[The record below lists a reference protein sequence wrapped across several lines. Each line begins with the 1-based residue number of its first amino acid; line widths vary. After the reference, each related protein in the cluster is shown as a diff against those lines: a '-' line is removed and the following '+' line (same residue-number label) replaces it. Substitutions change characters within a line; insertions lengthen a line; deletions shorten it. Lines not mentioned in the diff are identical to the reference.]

1 LRDARENGELVD
13 DGNGQEISI
22 VDRRGEL
29 LKPFCEAIRD
39 RLGVFFEVN
48 NMAYKPKLV
57 AVTGLAEN
65 AGSSTL
71 AAGLAAAFSEMS
83 EGKVRLI
90 DKPVSAKG
98 FYSLLTE
105 FKRSD
110 FDYVVFDLPCLG
122 DTSVTLPLA
131 RFMDTVLLVVEA
143 EKSTRHAVKRAYA
156 QLAAKTNVSVI
167 FNKSR
172 SYGSWLEGEI

>member
-1 LRDARENGELVD
+1 
-13 DGNGQEISI
+13 
-22 VDRRGEL
+22 

-65 AGSSTL
+65 AGASTL
-71 AAGLAAAFSEMS
+71 AEGLAAAFSEMS
-83 EGKVRLI
+83 EGKVRLV
-90 DKPVSAKG
+90 DRPVSTKG
-98 FYSLLTE
+98 FYNMLAE

-110 FDYVVFDLPCLG
+110 LDYVIFDLPCLG
-122 DTSVTLPLA
+122 DTSATLPLA

-143 EKSTRHAVKRAYA
+143 EKSSRNAVKRAYA
-156 QLAAKTNVSVI
+156 QLAAKTNVSVV

-172 SYGSWLEGEI
+172 SYGRWLEGEI